1 MIKFFRK
8 IRQRLLTENKFSK
21 YLIYAIGEI
30 ILVVIGILI
39 ALQINSWNDHRV
51 RKSEISSIYLSIKEE
66 LENDV
71 MLLDKYLPIFN
82 WKNANLEKIVRE
94 DISLDEWTKND
105 SLFRSF
111 ASFPDFEIS
120 QERFQLLKSKV
131 DVDNETKNLN
141 KRISDFYHIY
151 TVDLNVKTSEANASY
166 NRNISYW
173 EENEEWLSLA
183 YVDKDYSKLG
193 EYAVGNHIFRN
204 KMMWYRIVLWRLENA
219 LLEYQTE
226 AKIVIEEISEYLSR
240 AE

>member
-120 QERFQLLKSKV
+120 QERFQLLKSK
-131 DVDNETKNLN
+131 E
-141 KRISDFYHIY
+141 
-151 TVDLNVKTSEANASY
+151 
-166 NRNISYW
+166 
-173 EENEEWLSLA
+173 
-183 YVDKDYSKLG
+183 
-193 EYAVGNHIFRN
+193 
-204 KMMWYRIVLWRLENA
+204 M
-219 LLEYQTE
+219 
-226 AKIVIEEISEYLSR
+226 
-240 AE
+240 